1 MNAQCLKFNKKGLI
15 WPIRKILTLAEISFH
30 SRIFGMKIQMRYFGL
45 ILKTLLSS
53 EVTQKKP
60 QGLMII
66 REMVTGLCASAYT
79 KEPY

>member
-1 MNAQCLKFNKKGLI
+1 MA
-15 WPIRKILTLAEISFH
+15 
-30 SRIFGMKIQMRYFGL
+30 IFGMKIQMRHFGL
-45 ILKTLLSS
+45 IFKLSS